1 MPLSTPKLDA
11 GKAFPPFSCPTLNHG
26 EFSLQDHAGHWVLL
40 IVYRGAHCGRCKTYL
55 STLESVQQQWHDA
68 GFRILAVS
76 ADPEDRA
83 RKDATD
89 NQWTFPVG
97 FDLNQ
102 SQMEAMGLYMSDPLS
117 TGETDRRFAEPGV
130 FCIRPDGTIQIVAI
144 SNGPS
149 ARPDL
154 PSLLDGMVF
163 TIENDKPARGTATA

>member
-1 MPLSTPKLDA
+1 MPLSSMKLDA
-11 GKAFPPFSCPTLNHG
+11 GQAFPDFNCKTLNHG
-26 EFSLQDHAGHWVLL
+26 DISLKDHTGHWVLF

-55 STLESVQQQWHDA
+55 NTLETQQQAWYDA
-68 GFRILAVS
+68 GFKIVTVS

-83 RKDATD
+83 RKDAAD
-89 NQWTFPVG
+89 HGWTFPVG
-97 FDLNQ
+97 YDL
-102 SQMEAMGLYMSDPLS
+102 SEAQMVSMGLYMSDPLS

-154 PSLLDGMVF
+154 ASLLDGMIF
-163 TIENDKPARGTATA
+163 TIDNDKPARGTATP